1 MKTGRKKLL
10 LAVVVLVV
18 LVSVVTVSIRR
29 AHGEVT
35 AVQTAQAQRR
45 DVTALVTASGE
56 ITPKNYADISA
67 NNIGRITRLLVKEG
81 DHVSK
86 GQLLALQDNVQEGA
100 DVAAMQ
106 ASLKTSEAMYQAQ
119 QAGLVTNKAEVQ
131 SDKATLDQATQDWQR
146 AQHLYE
152 AQLISKA
159 DYQTK
164 KAAFETA
171 TAQYRLAQAK
181 VTQAE
186 ATLRS
191 NAAGIAQSKANLARA
206 SDVLSKTEFR
216 SPLDGI
222 VTYLPIHVG
231 ETVVMGIQNQPGSV
245 IMRVADMSL
254 VTAELQVDESDI
266 VNVKL
271 GQPVDL
277 TIDAYGDHKYHGT
290 VTEVGDTAILS
301 STGQAASSSQGQANQ
316 GAKNFKVVV
325 TMTDPPPTI
334 RPGLSCTGKITT
346 AVAPNALS
354 IPIQAVVERDPSQL
368 NPPKKGE
375 AQAAALAAKPDQKP
389 EQGVFVIRNNE
400 AVFVPVTTG
409 VTGVDH
415 VQVQSGLQPG
425 DQVVTGPYKALRT
438 MKNHSRIKVD
448 NTVIKP
454 PTAA

>member
-10 LAVVVLVV
+10 IAVVVLVV
-18 LVSVVTVSIRR
+18 LVSVVAVSLRH

-35 AVQTAQAQRR
+35 TVQTALAGRQ
-45 DVTALVTASGE
+45 DVVALVTASGE

-67 NNIGRITRLLVKEG
+67 NNIGRITELLVKEG
-81 DHVSK
+81 DRVTK
-86 GQLLALQDNVQEGA
+86 GQLLALQDNIQEGA
-100 DVAAMQ
+100 DVDAMR

-119 QAGLVTNKAEVQ
+119 QAGLATNKAEVQ
-131 SDKATLDQATQDWQR
+131 SDQATLDQASQDWQR

-164 KAAFETA
+164 QAAYETA
-171 TAQYRLAQAK
+171 AAQLRLAQAK
-181 VTQAE
+181 VTQAQ

-191 NAAGIAQSKANLARA
+191 NAAGIAQAKANLMRA
-206 SDVLSKTEFR
+206 SDVLNKTEFR
-216 SPLDGI
+216 SPLNGI

-245 IMRVADMSL
+245 IMRVADMSV

-271 GQPVDL
+271 GQPVEL
-277 TIDAYGDHKYHGT
+277 TIDAYGDQKYHGI

-325 TMTDPPPTI
+325 TMTDPPVTI
-334 RPGLSCTGKITT
+334 RPGLSCTGKVTT
-346 AVAPNALS
+346 AVAKQALS

-368 NPPKKGE
+368 NPPKKGA
-375 AQAAALAAKPDQKP
+375 AQAAAPTAQPNQKP
-389 EQGVFVIRNNE
+389 EQGVFVIRNGQ
-400 AVFVPVTTG
+400 ATFVPVQTG

-415 VQVQSGLQPG
+415 VQILGGLQPG
-425 DQVVTGPYKALRT
+425 DQVVVGPYKALRT
-438 MKNHSRIKVD
+438 MSNHSRIKVD
-448 NTVIKP
+448 NTVPKNV
-454 PTAA
+454 TAS

>member
-1 MKTGRKKLL
+1 MKTGKKKLL
-10 LAVVVLVV
+10 IAVVALVV
-18 LVSVVTVSIRR
+18 LASVVAVSVRH

-35 AVQTAQAQRR
+35 TVQTASADRR
-45 DVTALVTASGE
+45 DVVALVTASGE

-67 NNIGRITRLLVKEG
+67 NNIGRITQLLVKEG
-81 DHVSK
+81 DRVQK
-86 GQLLALQDNVQEGA
+86 GQLLALQDNIQEGA
-100 DVAAMQ
+100 DVAAMR

-119 QAGLVTNKAEVQ
+119 QAGLATSKAEVQ

-152 AQLISKA
+152 SQLISKA

-164 KAAFETA
+164 QAAFETA
-171 TAQYRLAQAK
+171 SAQYRLAQAK
-181 VTQAE
+181 VAQAE

-191 NAAGIAQSKANLARA
+191 NAAGITQAKANLMRA

-216 SPLDGI
+216 SPLNGI

-245 IMRVADMSL
+245 IMRVADMSV

-271 GQPVDL
+271 GQPVNL
-277 TIDAYGDHKYHGT
+277 AIDAYGDQTFHGV

-301 STGQAASSSQGQANQ
+301 STGQAASSTQGQANQ

-325 TMTDPPPTI
+325 TMTDPPATI

-346 AVAPNALS
+346 AVAQNALS

-368 NPPKKGE
+368 NPPRKGE
-375 AQAAALAAKPDQKP
+375 ARAASPTPQPNQKP
-389 EQGVFVIRNNE
+389 EQGVFVIRNNQ
-400 AVFVPVTTG
+400 AVFVPVETG

-415 VQVQSGLQPG
+415 VQIRTGLQSG
-425 DQVVTGPYKALRT
+425 DQVITGPYKALRT
-438 MKNHSRIKVD
+438 MTNHSRVKVD
-448 NTVIKP
+448 NAVPKNV
-454 PTAA
+454 TAS

>member
-1 MKTGRKKLL
+1 MKIGRKKLV

-18 LVSVVTVSIRR
+18 LVSVVAISIRR
-29 AHGEVT
+29 VHADVT
-35 AVQTAQAQRR
+35 TVQTAQAQHRT
-45 DVTALVTASGE
+45 VTALVTASGE

-81 DHVSK
+81 EHVQK

-106 ASLKTSEAMYQAQ
+106 AGLRTNQAMFQAQ
-119 QAGLVTNKAEVQ
+119 QAGLATSKAEVQ
-131 SDKATLDQATQDWQR
+131 SDRATLEQATQDWQR
-146 AQHLYE
+146 AQHLFE

-171 TAQYRLAQAK
+171 TAQYHLAQAK
-181 VTQAE
+181 VNQAE

-191 NAAGIAQSKANLARA
+191 NAAGIAQAKANLARA

-245 IMRVADMSL
+245 IMRVADMSV

-271 GQPVDL
+271 GQAVDL
-277 TIDAYGDHKYHGT
+277 AIDAYGDHKFHGI

-354 IPIQAVVERDPSQL
+354 IPIQAVVERDPAQL
-368 NPPKKGE
+368 NTPKKGA
-375 AQAAALAAKPDQKP
+375 AQAAALAAQPDQKP
-389 EQGVFVIRNNE
+389 EQGVFVIRNKE

-415 VQVQSGLQPG
+415 VQIQNGLQPG

-438 MKNHSRIKVD
+438 MKNHARIKVD
-448 NTVIKP
+448 NSAPKA